1 MPRVLLRGWLTRPMA
16 GVPCPRSMA
25 SPRWLTRRVTLPADL
40 QCVLFIPDNVC
51 ETRDARRVVP
61 QSISRE
67 DAVFNAGRTALL
79 VHALATNN
87 LDDLVHATQD
97 R

>member
-1 MPRVLLRGWLTRPMA
+1 MKQWLLHWWLTRPKPS
-16 GVPCPRSMA
+16 VPYLRLPP
-25 SPRWLTRRVTLPADL
+25 PRWLTRRVTLPADL

-61 QSISRE
+61 QNISRE
-67 DAVFNAGRTALL
+67 DAVFNASRTALL